1 MKGGRNFHV
10 AKKAVCGAGHKH
22 DSMAE
27 AKRCSDLH
35 LLLRAGKIAG
45 LNVNPRFYFEING
58 QPIKMANGHV
68 ARYTG
73 DFTYIEGNRQV
84 VEDVKPSGGLVE
96 RDFPL
101 RFALAKA
108 LFPNIEFR
116 VVK

>member
-1 MKGGRNFHV
+1 MKGRNFHV
-10 AKKAVCGAGHKH
+10 AEKTECAAGHTH
-22 DSMAE
+22 DSRAE

-35 LLLRAGKIAG
+35 VLLRAGRIAG
-45 LNVNPRFYFEING
+45 LNVSPRFYFEING
-58 QPIKMANGHV
+58 QPIKMSNGHI

-84 VEDVKPSGGLVE
+84 VEDVKPSGGLME

-101 RFALAKA
+101 RFALVKA
-108 LFPNIEFR
+108 LYPDIDFR